1 MATAFISTLPKQ
13 KRMPSPK
20 NLAMHQVPGSITA
33 PLLTRQKVSI
43 SYTSN
48 APNANFVAATASN
61 DGTTNEKNGEPGKVT
76 SSANVAQHDGV
87 NDDHLSGELIF

>member
-33 PLLTRQKVSI
+33 PLLTRQNSI
-43 SYTSN
+43 SYTSI
-48 APNANFVAATASN
+48 APNANFVAVTASN
-61 DGTTNEKNGEPGKVT
+61 GGTTNEKNGEPGKVT
-76 SSANVAQHDGV
+76 SSANVAQNDGV
-87 NDDHLSGELIF
+87 NDDHLLGELIF